1 MKRIISLV
9 FVTLMLVNIAVS
21 GVSAVRY
28 IDDDFSAVREDWWV
42 YGGFSPEIDK
52 GYVEGYSDAVIL
64 QTAYDNSLGETNMQ
78 GNGVWDQY
86 TVKADM
92 ILVEAE
98 QDDPHCGIWYADY
111 TGVINPATG
120 IPSEARN
127 PNKFHIWYYPLTGTF
142 TVERETNEEGN
153 VVLFTKEDK
162 NYKYKMEEG
171 DDPIT
176 ISLGY
181 RAEKGKLSFY
191 VDDKFLYETEFESI
205 GTYKT
210 PIVFWNR
217 GLHLRFD
224 RIVVGDLDEIYPS
237 EPHVHDFSGREE
249 LIDSATCTKE
259 GCKKVYCTGD
269 GCDEYTVVAIPK
281 AAHTAGEWEI
291 IDPATCKQSGTNVR
305 KCIGCGKVMETANV
319 DMLKHTYVDTVTP
332 PTPTSQ
338 GYTLHKCAVCGY
350 QYMDSYTDY
359 VEENPAQIIIETK
372 KTRAG
377 KTVLVNVKLQD
388 NPGIWGMDIAVNY
401 DKKKLTLNSVINGT
415 VFADNEWT
423 KGNLSG
429 EEYILSY
436 EAGEF
441 DNITE
446 NGVITT
452 LEFTVSEDAQTDDFY
467 EISVSYMSGD
477 IINADFEEIKPI
489 VMSGGIKVVKV
500 IYGDLNGDGVVNKK
514 DSLLMKKYLA
524 DNTTDIDQEA
534 ADVFS
539 DGVINKKDSLYL
551 KQFLAGL
558 DVELGA

>member
-1 MKRIISLV
+1 MKRVISLV
-9 FVTLMLVNIAVS
+9 LMAAMLVSVAVV
-21 GVSAVRY
+21 GVSAAKY
-28 IDDDFSAVREDWWV
+28 LDDDFSAIHEDWWV
-42 YGGFSPEIDK
+42 YGGFFPEVDK
-52 GYVEGYSDAVIL
+52 GYLEGYSDAVVL

-127 PNKFHIWYYPLTGTF
+127 PNKFQIWYYPLTGTF

-162 NYKYKMEEG
+162 NYKYKMEDG

-217 GLHLRFD
+217 GLQLRFD
-224 RIVVGDLDEIYPS
+224 RVIVGDLDEIYPS

>member
-1 MKRIISLV
+1 MKRVISLV
-9 FVTLMLVNIAVS
+9 LMAAMLVSVAVV
-21 GVSAVRY
+21 GVSAAKY
-28 IDDDFSAVREDWWV
+28 LDDDFSAIHEDWWV

-52 GYVEGYSDAVIL
+52 GYVEGYSDAVVL

-162 NYKYKMEEG
+162 NYKYKMEDG

-217 GLHLRFD
+217 GLQLRFD
-224 RIVVGDLDEIYPS
+224 RVIVGDLDEIYPS

-332 PTPTSQ
+332 PTPTD
-338 GYTLHKCAVCGY
+338 HK
-350 QYMDSYTDY
+350 
-359 VEENPAQIIIETK
+359 
-372 KTRAG
+372 RR
-377 KTVLVNVKLQD
+377 
-388 NPGIWGMDIAVNY
+388 
-401 DKKKLTLNSVINGT
+401 
-415 VFADNEWT
+415 
-423 KGNLSG
+423 
-429 EEYILSY
+429 
-436 EAGEF
+436 
-441 DNITE
+441 
-446 NGVITT
+446 
-452 LEFTVSEDAQTDDFY
+452 
-467 EISVSYMSGD
+467 
-477 IINADFEEIKPI
+477 
-489 VMSGGIKVVKV
+489 
-500 IYGDLNGDGVVNKK
+500 
-514 DSLLMKKYLA
+514 LLR
-524 DNTTDIDQEA
+524 
-534 ADVFS
+534 
-539 DGVINKKDSLYL
+539 
-551 KQFLAGL
+551 
-558 DVELGA
+558 